1 MKKSVVRLVSASI
14 LTISGPLSAHVG
26 EHGSVGFLADMPH
39 LLMDHGYLLALSGVV
54 VVGLILTRL
63 TCR

>member
-1 MKKSVVRLVSASI
+1 MKKIVVGLVSASI

-26 EHGSVGFLADMPH
+26 EHGSVGFLADMTH